1 MTNETKLRTLV
12 VDDEPFLRMELAKK
26 LSAHPNIEVIGQCEN
41 GIEAVEAIHQLT
53 PDLVYLDIVMPGL
66 NGFQVIHAI
75 QADAMP
81 IIIFATAYDQY
92 AIKAFEVRAVDYLVK
107 PYSEQRLNKSVET
120 ALLNY
125 QSPVHQNTSK
135 GDFIEL
141 GSDIQHTHI
150 SESDENTYEKWPE
163 ELVIENKDPK
173 IVVQVREIAWIDAAG
188 DYMCVHANGETF
200 ILRSTMKSLEAKLN
214 PAQFRRI
221 HRSTI
226 VNTAFIER
234 ITPHQK
240 GDFFIDIREGTR
252 LRLSR
257 SYRENLNDV
266 IDS

>member
-1 MTNETKLRTLV
+1 MTTENRLRTLV

-26 LSAHPNIEVIGQCEN
+26 LAEHPNIEVIGQCAN
-41 GIEAVEAIHQLT
+41 GIEAVEAIHRQQ

-107 PYSEQRLNKSVET
+107 PYSDQRLNKSVET
-120 ALLNY
+120 ALLSY
-125 QSPVHQNTSK
+125 KSPSSQNK
-135 GDFIEL
+135 EKLIEL
-141 GSDIQHTHI
+141 GSEIQHT
-150 SESDENTYEKWPE
+150 EFQQSDENTYEHWPD
-163 ELVIENKDPK
+163 ELVIENKPPK
-173 IVVQVREIAWIDAAG
+173 ISVNVADIAWVDAAG

-200 ILRSTMKSLEAKLN
+200 ILRSTMKSLEEKLN
-214 PAQFRRI
+214 PEQFRRI

-226 VNTAFIER
+226 INIDFIET

-240 GDFFIDIREGTR
+240 GDYFIDVKEGTR

-257 SYRENLNDV
+257 SYRDNLQDL
-266 IDS
+266 IDQ